1 MCFMP
6 MAEKHKRTE
15 IIRWLSVVLLAIS
28 IGYFASGT
36 INRLSAEW
44 GCAAL
49 STLGDVSAILFG
61 VFGIWLGMF
70 YKPEICDALKGKA
83 DAELR
88 NTCKQ
93 IISNAERF
101 DKVFRGMRTSAVVL
115 VFSMTVRS
123 LKDPVLQFVT
133 SDTAKYALKY
143 AVVYCIYWSILL
155 QAYAVIMAVVPMMD
169 AKRKMQKARRDA
181 EDTLAL

>member
-1 MCFMP
+1 M
-6 MAEKHKRTE
+6 EIKR
-15 IIRWLSVVLLAIS
+15 WVSVVILAIA
-28 IGYFASGT
+28 IGFATWMTAHSLT
-36 INRLSAEW
+36 TTWSDATLSA
-44 GCAAL
+44 L
-49 STLGDVSAILFG
+49 VDVSAILFG

-70 YKPEICDALKGKA
+70 YRPDICDARKGKSG
-83 DAELR
+83 DELKD
-88 NTCKQ
+88 TCRQ

-123 LKDPVLQFVT
+123 LKDPVLQFMT
-133 SDTAKYALKY
+133 SETARYAIKY

-155 QAYAVIMAVVPMMD
+155 QAYAVLMSIVPMMD

>member
-1 MCFMP
+1 MP
-6 MAEKHKRTE
+6 MAEKYTRTE
-15 IIRWLSVVLLAIS
+15 IVRWLFVVLLAIT
-28 IGYFASGT
+28 IGFFASGT
-36 INRLSAEW
+36 NNRLSAEW

-70 YKPEICDALKGKA
+70 YNPEICDALKGKEGV
-83 DAELR
+83 ELR
-88 NTCKQ
+88 NICKQ

-101 DKVFRGMRTSAVVL
+101 DKVFRGMKTSAVVL
-115 VFSMTVRS
+115 VFSMTMRS
-123 LKDPVLQFVT
+123 LKDPVFLFVT
-133 SDTAKYALKY
+133 SDTARYAIKY

-155 QAYAVIMAVVPMMD
+155 QAYAVLMAIVPMMD